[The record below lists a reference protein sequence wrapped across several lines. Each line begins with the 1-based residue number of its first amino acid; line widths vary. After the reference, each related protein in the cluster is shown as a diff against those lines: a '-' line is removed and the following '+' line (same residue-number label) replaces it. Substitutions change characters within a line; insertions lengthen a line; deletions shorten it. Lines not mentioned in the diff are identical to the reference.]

1 VDSDLKT
8 ILVTLSGTHGTG
20 KSTNAGRCYYLLN
33 RAGLRFSYLRHQ
45 DILDP
50 FGFIMRRTARIL
62 GYKNPNDL
70 QKTRPMTILW
80 SVYLLLIYIPILVG
94 GIKLRRLLGN
104 SVVCDRYLYDLLV
117 GFWGDEVKIPI
128 EHLLVWILPHPD
140 VSFVLDAELSRILE
154 DRPEH
159 TSRYIRLEKQL
170 YDSVAEQF
178 GLMRISTNDPPLKV
192 WNTMFATI
200 LSALGVNLPS
210 N

>member
-1 VDSDLKT
+1 LKT

-33 RAGLRFSYLRHQ
+33 KAGLRFSYLRHQ

-94 GIKLRRLLGN
+94 GIKLRRLLGY

-128 EHLLVWILPHPD
+128 EHLLVWVLPHPD

-178 GLMRISTNDPPLKV
+178 GLMRISTNHPPLKV

-200 LSALGVNLPS
+200 LSALGVNIPS